1 MCVQRIPVLVA
12 VKRQAGTVESKD
24 KIKAWMQFEL
34 LHEKNE
40 RRRRRI
46 RCCMDIYDRSM
57 RGVRLFYWEIH
68 MKPVIM
74 KKGQMSC
81 MVDGT
86 DQAPQYIPHFAGYT
100 KKNGGFHWQ
109 MYSMITH
116 GRALISHWRHLHH
129 HAARTAARGRRH
141 SETQSGPLFPLFL
154 FIFLFLFLFPLFIA
168 WFLSK

>member
-57 RGVRLFYWEIH
+57 RGVRLF
-68 MKPVIM
+68 
-74 KKGQMSC
+74 
-81 MVDGT
+81 
-86 DQAPQYIPHFAGYT
+86 
-100 KKNGGFHWQ
+100 
-109 MYSMITH
+109 
-116 GRALISHWRHLHH
+116 
-129 HAARTAARGRRH
+129 
-141 SETQSGPLFPLFL
+141 
-154 FIFLFLFLFPLFIA
+154 
-168 WFLSK
+168 